1 MNFIIRGYVDN
12 DFNEYLSVKEFNE
25 KKDDFEVLN
34 DIYEEK
40 LKEWVMQKGRE
51 LNKDKDPT
59 SGIRMRSLLAM
70 IYLNENLNKITRMK
84 I

>member
-51 LNKDKDPT
+51 LNKNKDPT
-59 SGIRMRSLLAM
+59 SGMRMRSLLAM

>member
-59 SGIRMRSLLAM
+59 SGMRMRSLLAM